1 MDTYRPEEAWAFAQ
15 LDEFWERYRP
25 LTPWGKDAAEA
36 RPFIAD
42 RAELERRYDDVEAAL
57 GFLADRAG
65 DPSSLDRASY
75 HLRRMPRLALEAKD
89 SYELIELFQ
98 IKKFIANYRGARSV
112 LGEPLAL
119 RFGMEGLADGSA
131 AKALA
136 AELDRGGS
144 DPETFYLADCYD
156 GGLAEARARVAA
168 ADAAIRSERVRAEAG
183 ARLDFGVGFDGREF
197 LVLPKETTRAMMAA
211 AGSRFS
217 AEPFDDARY
226 VVRVMP
232 SDAALEAMSDRERAL
247 ADERLAEERVI
258 ARISALAAAAM
269 PELSAAVAATA
280 RWDLARAG
288 AVLAREFGMTRP
300 RLDSGSLA
308 LERARFEPCA
318 WECGRLGLGYTPLTA
333 EFRSCAT
340 VLFGSN
346 MGGKTVVLK
355 TLLFFQLL
363 AQAGLFVPADR
374 FETRVYARVAYVGE
388 LTGERLAGL
397 SGFGL
402 ELWRLMRARGE
413 DDDMP
418 AAEGA
423 DACGAALAQAG
434 EPAPSGAAL
443 IAFDELAR
451 TTGSHEA
458 EALLSA
464 VVESYSG
471 GPGSASSGNGDRA
484 FFATHFRGVA
494 RLPGVEYRRM
504 RGLDREA
511 AAAAISSAG
520 GAGIPGGGLEGRLA
534 GINKH
539 MRYEVV
545 DDDGSG
551 SESDALAIA
560 SLLGLDGRIVER
572 ARYYLTKDGL

>member
-1 MDTYRPEEAWAFAQ
+1 MDTYRPTEAWAFAQ
-15 LDEFWERYRP
+15 LDDFWERYGP

-36 RPFIAD
+36 RLFIGD
-42 RAELERRYDDVEAAL
+42 RDELERRYDDVEAAL
-57 GFLADRAG
+57 GFLADREG

-75 HLRRMPRLALEAKD
+75 HLRRMPRLALEAKS

-136 AELDRGGS
+136 VELDRGGS
-144 DPETFYLADCYD
+144 DSETFYVADCYD
-156 GGLAEARARVAA
+156 EGLAAARARLAT
-168 ADAAIRSERVRAEAG
+168 ADAAIRNERVRAEAA

-226 VVRVMP
+226 VVRILP
-232 SDAALEAMSDRERAL
+232 SDAALEAMSEREQAL

-258 ARISALAAAAM
+258 ARISGLAAAAM
-269 PELSAAVAATA
+269 PELSAAVASTA

-288 AVLAREFGMTRP
+288 AVMANEFRMTRP
-300 RLDSGSLA
+300 RLDSDALK

-318 WECGRLGLGYTPLTA
+318 WECGRLGLGYTPLSA
-333 EFRSCAT
+333 DFHSAAT

-355 TLLFFQLL
+355 TILFFQLL
-363 AQAGLFVPADR
+363 AQAGLFVPAAR
-374 FETRVYARVAYVGE
+374 FETRVYSRVEYVGE

-413 DDDMP
+413 DDDTP
-418 AAEGA
+418 RAIGA
-423 DACGAALAQAG
+423 DSRGAALV
-434 EPAPSGAAL
+434 
-443 IAFDELAR
+443 AFDELAR

-464 VVESYSG
+464 VVESYAG
-471 GPGSASSGNGDRA
+471 GRGGATPGNGDRA

-494 RLPGVEYRRM
+494 RLPGAEYRRM

-511 AAAAISSAG
+511 VATAISSAEVRPD
-520 GAGIPGGGLEGRLA
+520 ATLDARGGLEGRLA
-534 GINKH
+534 GINKY

-551 SESDALAIA
+551 TESDALAIA
-560 SLLGLDGRIVER
+560 SLLGLDRRIVER